1 MNVEFARIAILLVNE
16 SQFSLIPLNGH
27 LELVRPLLDLV
38 HGLPV
43 RELPR
48 LLPVDADQPVV
59 ELEADQ
65 LGDAARADLEKMT
78 ANGKLISNNF
88 SPRKKTI
95 ARSFGQS
102 GNFILTFRTEKS
114 NLVALFG

>member
-16 SQFSLIPLNGH
+16 SQFSLLPLNGH
-27 LELVRPLLDLV
+27 LELVRSLLDLV

-59 ELEADQ
+59 QLEADQ

-88 SPRKKTI
+88 SPRKK
-95 ARSFGQS
+95 RSRGLLANQE
-102 GNFILTFRTEKS
+102 ILF
-114 NLVALFG
+114 

>member
-1 MNVEFARIAILLVNE
+1 MNVKFARTAIHLVNE
-16 SQFSLIPLNGH
+16 SQFSLLPLYGH

-48 LLPVDADQPVV
+48 LFPVEADQPDVQ
-59 ELEADQ
+59 LEADQ
-65 LGDAARADLEKMT
+65 LGDAARADLDKMT
-78 ANGKLISNNF
+78 ANEKIISISSLREKN
-88 SPRKKTI
+88 PI

-114 NLVALFG
+114 NLVAFF